1 MRNIS
6 SAAKQS
12 CPKPTPNKNPIVC
25 FCCGS
30 AFLAPVSNCRRVFD
44 GDTWNLGTLRYII
57 SQSFLII
64 LTLCSIQLSTH

>member
-12 CPKPTPNKNPIVC
+12 CPKPTPNKKPIVC
-25 FCCGS
+25 FCCGN